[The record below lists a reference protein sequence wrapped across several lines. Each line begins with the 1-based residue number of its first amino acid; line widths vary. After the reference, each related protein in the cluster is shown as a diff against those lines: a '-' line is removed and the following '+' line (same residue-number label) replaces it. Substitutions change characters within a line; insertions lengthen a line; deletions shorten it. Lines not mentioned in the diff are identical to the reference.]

1 MLRHHWF
8 DVGLRL
14 IGVVVILYGLAYLVD
29 SLLLRLGY
37 YLTPDFFVGYYLIFG
52 LAYLFVGL
60 YLFLGSR
67 QLVRLVY
74 PEVDEEYEEEDYEG
88 EDLEEPDERR

>member
-1 MLRHHWF
+1 MLPHHWF

-14 IGVVVILYGLAYLVD
+14 IGIVVILYGLAYLVD

-37 YLTPDFFVGYYLIFG
+37 YLTPDFFVGYYFIFG

-74 PEVDEEYEEEDYEG
+74 PEVDEEYTGEDEEG
-88 EDLEEPDERR
+88 EDLAEPDERR